1 MLLHRQVQDGI
12 LDRTA
17 HAKAEDEK
25 GGKEVVESEAAKA
38 GSTLISESF
47 LFVSK
52 SFKILSL
59 GND

>member
-1 MLLHRQVQDGI
+1 MQKQRW
-12 LDRTA
+12 
-17 HAKAEDEK
+17 KE

-52 SFKILSL
+52 SLKFYL
-59 GND
+59 